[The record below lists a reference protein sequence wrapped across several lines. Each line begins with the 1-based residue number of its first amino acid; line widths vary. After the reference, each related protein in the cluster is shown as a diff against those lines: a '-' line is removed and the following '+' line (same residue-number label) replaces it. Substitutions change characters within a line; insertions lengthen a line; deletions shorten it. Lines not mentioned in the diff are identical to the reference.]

1 MWPCYLVDVLDG
13 SPEHCGGSTDSKSER
28 GSHPVVRMP
37 MRQWMLRITRFAQR
51 LLDDLDGLDWDD
63 SIKGM
68 QRNWIGRSE
77 ARPARGPAITF
88 GKLCLP

>member
-1 MWPCYLVDVLDG
+1 MSERAETHVLIRTDG
-13 SPEHCGGSTDSKSER
+13 KSER

-37 MRQWMLRITRFAQR
+37 MRQWMLRMTRFAQR

-77 ARPARGPAITF
+77 ARSWDAVLRHGTHKCCA
-88 GKLCLP
+88 LV